1 MCFQTGFGKKIS
13 LKTSLSLFSPFHLES
28 DLLNRDQKGPHSF
41 PTRLPSS
48 LTPVLE
54 AHSSTLAKKIPW
66 MEEPGGLQSMGLQR
80 VGHDWATSQLRSLTS
95 FLLPNFWCTP
105 FSQTVSP
112 CPSHLVSL
120 YIKRKDTLSP
130 NTGVCVCLFLAISGH
145 TDFFK
150 NKILKN
156 SWQMLFLG
164 SSNS

>member
-1 MCFQTGFGKKIS
+1 MDGGAWWATVHGVTKSQ
-13 LKTSLSLFSPFHLES
+13 
-28 DLLNRDQKGPHSF
+28 
-41 PTRLPSS
+41 TRLSDF
-48 LTPVLE
+48 T
-54 AHSSTLAKKIPW
+54 TKKLNIPFAA
-66 MEEPGGLQSMGLQR
+66 Q
-80 VGHDWATSQLRSLTS
+80 
-95 FLLPNFWCTP
+95 FWFTR

-150 NKILKN
+150 NKILKD

-164 SSNS
+164 SSNI